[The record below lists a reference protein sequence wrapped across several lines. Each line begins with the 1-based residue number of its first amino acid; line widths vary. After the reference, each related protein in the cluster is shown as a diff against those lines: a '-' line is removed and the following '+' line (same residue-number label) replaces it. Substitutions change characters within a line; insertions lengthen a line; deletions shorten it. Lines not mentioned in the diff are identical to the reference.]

1 MLEFKVNDYVSL
13 KFNYPDTEIYING
26 KYFMQCKRLMLNI
39 PKSELKKYKNVEFI
53 DEAAD
58 IYNHSVYEHQILKN
72 NGIPEV
78 ENDENFSLIDTEEEF
93 WGHCSNLQAW
103 SEHDYDTRL
112 LKVNLAFP
120 LLEQLAEAGDNLARI
135 KFKEEILKR
144 LLSGS

>member
-26 KYFMQCKRLMLNI
+26 KYFMQC
-39 PKSELKKYKNVEFI
+39 
-53 DEAAD
+53 
-58 IYNHSVYEHQILKN
+58 
-72 NGIPEV
+72 
-78 ENDENFSLIDTEEEF
+78 FSLIDTEEEF